1 MCSEQIGA
9 AVRVIKIPNVWR
21 ERAQG
26 LIIRSVPV
34 ALYSDD
40 TSGNVSKKW
49 NKHMSFYLT
58 LGGLSPK
65 LTNQEYYI
73 EPMCTSN
80 TASALELAGLLV
92 EELKS
97 VWLTF
102 QMFLG
107 LIFLE
112 FFICVF
118 GWFGQ

>member
-1 MCSEQIGA
+1 MSPTEANGGG
-9 AVRVIKIPNVWR
+9 VRVIDLPNPWR
-21 ERAQG
+21 VRAQG
-26 LIIRSVPV
+26 SIIRSVPV

-58 LGGLSPK
+58 LGGLQPK

-92 EELKS
+92 DELK
-97 VWLTF
+97 
-102 QMFLG
+102 
-107 LIFLE
+107 
-112 FFICVF
+112 
-118 GWFGQ
+118 